1 MSESK
6 QLHKLQ
12 RAAPTSRHILWL
24 RAHRGRNHAAP
35 LRVPIM
41 KDYVI
46 LISSCTDQQ
55 SNIHTHNSLTLYASS
70 LSVCLN

>member
-1 MSESK
+1 
-6 QLHKLQ
+6 
-12 RAAPTSRHILWL
+12 
-24 RAHRGRNHAAP
+24 
-35 LRVPIM
+35 M